1 MERTVDP
8 SILRPPR
15 IPDIESV
22 TGKPKPVVIAMNL
35 ADVPLA
41 GSPLHPGESDRAWRL
56 ERNAGLHGLV
66 SYTLFYADSLERVT
80 VSITAPDGRHAQ
92 ASR

>member
-1 MERTVDP
+1 
-8 SILRPPR
+8 
-15 IPDIESV
+15 
-22 TGKPKPVVIAMNL
+22 MNL
-35 ADVPLA
+35 AEVPLA
-41 GSPLHPGESDRAWRL
+41 GTPQNPVEPDRAWRL

-66 SYTLFYADSLERVT
+66 SYTLFYAGSLDRVT